1 MGDLD
6 SVPTP
11 APGLFVREL
20 DGETSIITSEGDQL
34 HTLDEVGTFIW
45 RCIDGRTPL
54 SAILEAI
61 CAEFDAPREV
71 AAADLRQFV
80 GQLAERGI
88 VTLA

>member
-1 MGDLD
+1 MNDLD
-6 SVPTP
+6 RVPTV

-20 DGETSIITSEGDQL
+20 DGETSIITAEGDRL
-34 HTLDEVGTFIW
+34 HTLDAMGTFIW

-54 SAILEAI
+54 AAILDAI
-61 CAEFDAPREV
+61 CAEYDAPREV

-88 VTLA
+88 VTLV